1 MSETAD
7 VTQCSQFFYQLLNFD
22 HVGFDHLVFE
32 RVGLIGKKGDEECDE
47 KE

>member
-7 VTQCSQFFYQLLNFD
+7 VHVHSFFYQLLNFD
-22 HVGFDHLVFE
+22 QEGFDHLVFE